1 MPVCSGG
8 APFRRIQIVIIH
20 PLVVPTT
27 RISNNNWICNHV
39 QQKNL
44 KSWPRHRVAFAH
56 TGRAAPP
63 TSNEAMRASGKYS
76 SIEMSKGGGYV
87 AIEKSTARHMPE
99 ELEAARILADKGY
112 KVILKDEA
120 TGLHGVKTPDGYLF
134 NASFEQRTPTK
145 DGANTIRNA
154 LFHARDIK
162 ADAALIYS
170 KGHTFS
176 KESTEKDIRLFEDA
190 SPYRFK
196 NIIIVSDNGH
206 IHRYRHN
213 K

>member
-1 MPVCSGG
+1 MFNKKKLEIMAKTSGG
-8 APFRRIQIVIIH
+8 VRTYRQGSS
-20 PLVVPTT
+20 TY
-27 RISNNNWICNHV
+27 
-39 QQKNL
+39 L
-44 KSWPRHRVAFAH
+44 KRQAEV
-56 TGRAAPP
+56 
-63 TSNEAMRASGKYS
+63 EAMRASGKYS

-154 LFHARDIK
+154 LFHARDKK